1 MHVGIRTV
9 AVAAVCGLCVGAGVD
24 ARAVRP
30 NLSIAGTPT
39 TRSVSS
45 QAVSLASFSDLLAAA
60 APQNDAAAQ
69 MNSVGGGAVSSTDLI
84 GTVAKLLATPNITQ
98 SGVTPG
104 INTAAVGTVDP
115 PSSEPV
121 DPPTGQPTDPPAAD
135 EPAPPT
141 NFPGER
147 PAFGTPS
154 YFAQLAFAVFHV
166 VALPITV
173 PVQFFLGSAEG
184 VPTVIAAAI
193 NDLSGL
199 LGQIPGLSPQ
209 QPTEPQ
215 PQQIAQSSSPLQK
228 QAAAETGPTT
238 DPEPPAE
245 PLPTNFPGP
254 RPAFGTPS
262 YFAQLAFAVLHVLA
276 LPITVPVQAII
287 GKTEGVPS
295 VIVAALNDL
304 SSLLGQVPKLSA
316 PVTDTK
322 TTPQD
327 STSRKA
333 DKAAPTLDSAS
344 EKPETATSGAD
355 AKTSKIE
362 RNEHEGKTADK
373 AAEVPKAEHETKPGA
388 ASEGTPK
395 TDSAKEVV
403 ESKADPTKVVLS
415 SLLGQVPKL
424 SAPVT
429 DTKTTPQDSTSRKA
443 DKAAPTVD
451 SASEKPGGA
460 TSGADAKASKIERN
474 EHEGKTADKAAEA
487 PKAEHETKPGAASEG
502 TPKTDSAKEV
512 VESKADP
519 TLSSLLGQV
528 PKPSAPVTDTKTTPQ
543 DSTSQQ
549 ADKAAPTVDSASEK
563 PGGATSG
570 ADAKASKIERNEHE
584 GKTADKAAEVPK
596 AEHETKPGAASE
608 ETPKTDPAKE
618 VVEPKVDPAKV
629 VESKTDPTKAVEPK
643 ADPTKVVEPQV
654 VEPKVDPAKAV
665 EPKTDP
671 AKAVEPKADAAAEP
685 AKPESSKPESSKAE
699 VAKPVTAK
707 PETKVQPAKPESAG
721 PVKVTRDSLKSTPG
735 ETGTTGGTKTTEGS
749 KGSVTDSKTPAAST
763 DTKVHDG
770 LKPAVGAKPD
780 KPADKPSTEKSSS
793 EKSGSS
799 SEGSSHSSE
808 SKSHS
813 SEGKSHSGSKD

>member
-24 ARAVRP
+24 ARAVRQ
-30 NLSIAGTPT
+30 NLSIAGAPT

-69 MNSVGGGAVSSTDLI
+69 MNSVSGGAVSSTDLI
-84 GTVAKLLATPNITQ
+84 GTVAKLLTTPNITQ
-98 SGVTPG
+98 SAVTPG
-104 INTAAVGTVDP
+104 INTAAVDTVDP
-115 PSSEPV
+115 PSSEPA

-209 QPTEPQ
+209 RPTEPQ

-228 QAAAETGPTT
+228 LAAAETGPTT

-287 GKTEGVPS
+287 GKTDGVPS
-295 VIVAALNDL
+295 VIVAALND
-304 SSLLGQVPKLSA
+304 
-316 PVTDTK
+316 
-322 TTPQD
+322 
-327 STSRKA
+327 
-333 DKAAPTLDSAS
+333 
-344 EKPETATSGAD
+344 
-355 AKTSKIE
+355 
-362 RNEHEGKTADK
+362 
-373 AAEVPKAEHETKPGA
+373 
-388 ASEGTPK
+388 
-395 TDSAKEVV
+395 
-403 ESKADPTKVVLS
+403 
-415 SLLGQVPKL
+415 
-424 SAPVT
+424 
-429 DTKTTPQDSTSRKA
+429 
-443 DKAAPTVD
+443 
-451 SASEKPGGA
+451 
-460 TSGADAKASKIERN
+460 
-474 EHEGKTADKAAEA
+474 
-487 PKAEHETKPGAASEG
+487 
-502 TPKTDSAKEV
+502 
-512 VESKADP
+512 
-519 TLSSLLGQV
+519 LSSLLGQV

-549 ADKAAPTVDSASEK
+549 ADKAAPTLDSASEK
-563 PGGATSG
+563 PEAATSG
-570 ADAKASKIERNEHE
+570 ADAKTSKIERNEHE
-584 GKTADKAAEVPK
+584 GKTADKAAEAPK

-618 VVEPKVDPAKV
+618 VVESKVDPAKV

-643 ADPTKVVEPQV
+643 AD
-654 VEPKVDPAKAV
+654 
-665 EPKTDP
+665 
-671 AKAVEPKADAAAEP
+671 AAAEP
-685 AKPESSKPESSKAE
+685 AKPESSKP
-699 VAKPVTAK
+699 VTAK
-707 PETKVQPAKPESAG
+707 PETKAQPAKPESAG
-721 PVKVTRDSLKSTPG
+721 PIKVTRDSLKSTPG

-799 SEGSSHSSE
+799 SEGNSHSSE

-813 SEGKSHSGSKD
+813 SEGKPHSGSKD

>member
-84 GTVAKLLATPNITQ
+84 GTVAKLLAAPNITQ
-98 SGVTPG
+98 SSVTPG
-104 INTAAVGTVDP
+104 ITTAAVDTVDS

-121 DPPTGQPTDPPAAD
+121 DPPTGQPADPPAAD

-327 STSRKA
+327 STSRQA
-333 DKAAPTLDSAS
+333 DKAGPTLDSAS

-355 AKTSKIE
+355 AKT
-362 RNEHEGKTADK
+362 
-373 AAEVPKAEHETKPGA
+373 
-388 ASEGTPK
+388 
-395 TDSAKEVV
+395 
-403 ESKADPTKVVLS
+403 
-415 SLLGQVPKL
+415 
-424 SAPVT
+424 
-429 DTKTTPQDSTSRKA
+429 
-443 DKAAPTVD
+443 
-451 SASEKPGGA
+451 
-460 TSGADAKASKIERN
+460 SKIERN

-519 TLSSLLGQV
+519 T
-528 PKPSAPVTDTKTTPQ
+528 
-543 DSTSQQ
+543 
-549 ADKAAPTVDSASEK
+549 
-563 PGGATSG
+563 
-570 ADAKASKIERNEHE
+570 
-584 GKTADKAAEVPK
+584 
-596 AEHETKPGAASE
+596 
-608 ETPKTDPAKE
+608 
-618 VVEPKVDPAKV
+618 KV
-629 VESKTDPTKAVEPK
+629 VESKADPTKAVEPK
-643 ADPTKVVEPQV
+643 ADPTKV

-707 PETKVQPAKPESAG
+707 PETKAQPAKPESAG

>member
-24 ARAVRP
+24 ARAVRQ
-30 NLSIAGTPT
+30 NLSIAGAPT

-69 MNSVGGGAVSSTDLI
+69 MNSVSGGAVSSTDLI

-98 SGVTPG
+98 SAVTPG
-104 INTAAVGTVDP
+104 INTAAVDTVDP
-115 PSSEPV
+115 PSSEPA

-209 QPTEPQ
+209 RPTEPQ

-228 QAAAETGPTT
+228 LAAAETGPTT

-304 SSLLGQVPKLSA
+304 SSLLGQVPKPSA

-322 TTPQD
+322 TTPQE
-327 STSRKA
+327 STSQQA

-344 EKPETATSGAD
+344 EKPEAATSGAD
-355 AKTSKIE
+355 AKT
-362 RNEHEGKTADK
+362 
-373 AAEVPKAEHETKPGA
+373 
-388 ASEGTPK
+388 
-395 TDSAKEVV
+395 
-403 ESKADPTKVVLS
+403 
-415 SLLGQVPKL
+415 
-424 SAPVT
+424 
-429 DTKTTPQDSTSRKA
+429 
-443 DKAAPTVD
+443 
-451 SASEKPGGA
+451 
-460 TSGADAKASKIERN
+460 SKIERN

-487 PKAEHETKPGAASEG
+487 PKAEHETKPGAASE
-502 TPKTDSAKEV
+502 
-512 VESKADP
+512 
-519 TLSSLLGQV
+519 
-528 PKPSAPVTDTKTTPQ
+528 
-543 DSTSQQ
+543 
-549 ADKAAPTVDSASEK
+549 
-563 PGGATSG
+563 
-570 ADAKASKIERNEHE
+570 
-584 GKTADKAAEVPK
+584 
-596 AEHETKPGAASE
+596 

-618 VVEPKVDPAKV
+618 VVESKVDPAKV
-629 VESKTDPTKAVEPK
+629 VESKADPTKAVEPK
-643 ADPTKVVEPQV
+643 ADPTKV

-671 AKAVEPKADAAAEP
+671 AKAVGPKADAAAEP
-685 AKPESSKPESSKAE
+685 AKPESSKAE

-707 PETKVQPAKPESAG
+707 PETKAQPAKPESAG
-721 PVKVTRDSLKSTPG
+721 PIKVTRDSLKSTPG

-793 EKSGSS
+793 EKSASS
-799 SEGSSHSSE
+799 SEGNSHSSE
-808 SKSHS
+808 GKSHS

>member
-24 ARAVRP
+24 ARAVRQ
-30 NLSIAGTPT
+30 NLSIAGAPT

-69 MNSVGGGAVSSTDLI
+69 MNSVSGGAVSSTDLI
-84 GTVAKLLATPNITQ
+84 GTVAKLLTTPNITQ
-98 SGVTPG
+98 SAVTPG
-104 INTAAVGTVDP
+104 INTAAVDTVDP
-115 PSSEPV
+115 PSSEPA

-209 QPTEPQ
+209 RPTEPQ

-228 QAAAETGPTT
+228 LAAAETGPTT

-304 SSLLGQVPKLSA
+304 SSLLGQVPKPSA

-327 STSRKA
+327 STSQQA

-344 EKPETATSGAD
+344 EKPEAATSGAD
-355 AKTSKIE
+355 AKT
-362 RNEHEGKTADK
+362 
-373 AAEVPKAEHETKPGA
+373 
-388 ASEGTPK
+388 
-395 TDSAKEVV
+395 
-403 ESKADPTKVVLS
+403 
-415 SLLGQVPKL
+415 
-424 SAPVT
+424 
-429 DTKTTPQDSTSRKA
+429 
-443 DKAAPTVD
+443 
-451 SASEKPGGA
+451 
-460 TSGADAKASKIERN
+460 SKIERN

-487 PKAEHETKPGAASEG
+487 PKAEHETKPGAASE
-502 TPKTDSAKEV
+502 
-512 VESKADP
+512 
-519 TLSSLLGQV
+519 
-528 PKPSAPVTDTKTTPQ
+528 
-543 DSTSQQ
+543 
-549 ADKAAPTVDSASEK
+549 
-563 PGGATSG
+563 
-570 ADAKASKIERNEHE
+570 
-584 GKTADKAAEVPK
+584 
-596 AEHETKPGAASE
+596 

-618 VVEPKVDPAKV
+618 VVESKVDPAKV

-643 ADPTKVVEPQV
+643 ADPTKVVES
-654 VEPKVDPAKAV
+654 KVDPAKVV
-665 EPKTDP
+665 ESKTDP
-671 AKAVEPKADAAAEP
+671 TKAVEPKADAAAEP
-685 AKPESSKPESSKAE
+685 AKPESSKP
-699 VAKPVTAK
+699 VTAK
-707 PETKVQPAKPESAG
+707 PETKAQPAKPESAG
-721 PVKVTRDSLKSTPG
+721 PIKVTRDSLKSTPG

-799 SEGSSHSSE
+799 SEGNSHSSE

-813 SEGKSHSGSKD
+813 SEGKPHSGSKD

>member
-24 ARAVRP
+24 ARAVRQ
-30 NLSIAGTPT
+30 NLSIAGAPT

-69 MNSVGGGAVSSTDLI
+69 MNSVSGGAVSSTDLI
-84 GTVAKLLATPNITQ
+84 GTVAKLLTTPNITQ
-98 SGVTPG
+98 SAVTPG
-104 INTAAVGTVDP
+104 INTAAVDTVDP
-115 PSSEPV
+115 PSSEPA

-209 QPTEPQ
+209 RPTEPQ

-228 QAAAETGPTT
+228 LAAAETGPTT

-304 SSLLGQVPKLSA
+304 SSLLGQVPKPSA

-327 STSRKA
+327 STSQQA

-344 EKPETATSGAD
+344 EKPEAATSGAD
-355 AKTSKIE
+355 AKT
-362 RNEHEGKTADK
+362 
-373 AAEVPKAEHETKPGA
+373 
-388 ASEGTPK
+388 
-395 TDSAKEVV
+395 
-403 ESKADPTKVVLS
+403 
-415 SLLGQVPKL
+415 
-424 SAPVT
+424 
-429 DTKTTPQDSTSRKA
+429 
-443 DKAAPTVD
+443 
-451 SASEKPGGA
+451 
-460 TSGADAKASKIERN
+460 SKIERN

-487 PKAEHETKPGAASEG
+487 PKAEHETKPGAASE
-502 TPKTDSAKEV
+502 
-512 VESKADP
+512 
-519 TLSSLLGQV
+519 
-528 PKPSAPVTDTKTTPQ
+528 
-543 DSTSQQ
+543 
-549 ADKAAPTVDSASEK
+549 
-563 PGGATSG
+563 
-570 ADAKASKIERNEHE
+570 
-584 GKTADKAAEVPK
+584 
-596 AEHETKPGAASE
+596 

-618 VVEPKVDPAKV
+618 VVESKVDPAKV
-629 VESKTDPTKAVEPK
+629 VESKADPTKAVEPK
-643 ADPTKVVEPQV
+643 ADPTKV

-685 AKPESSKPESSKAE
+685 AKPESSKP
-699 VAKPVTAK
+699 VTAK
-707 PETKVQPAKPESAG
+707 PETKAQPAKPESAG
-721 PVKVTRDSLKSTPG
+721 PIKVTRDSLKSTPG

-799 SEGSSHSSE
+799 SEGNSHSSE

>member
-24 ARAVRP
+24 ARAVRQ
-30 NLSIAGTPT
+30 NLSIAGAPT

-69 MNSVGGGAVSSTDLI
+69 MNSVSGGAVSSTDLI
-84 GTVAKLLATPNITQ
+84 GTVAKLLTTPNITQ
-98 SGVTPG
+98 SAVTPG
-104 INTAAVGTVDP
+104 INTAAVDTVDP
-115 PSSEPV
+115 PSSEPA

-209 QPTEPQ
+209 RPTEPQ

-228 QAAAETGPTT
+228 LAAAETGPTT

-304 SSLLGQVPKLSA
+304 SSLLGQVPKPSA

-327 STSRKA
+327 STSQQA

-344 EKPETATSGAD
+344 EKPEAATSGAD
-355 AKTSKIE
+355 AKT
-362 RNEHEGKTADK
+362 
-373 AAEVPKAEHETKPGA
+373 
-388 ASEGTPK
+388 
-395 TDSAKEVV
+395 
-403 ESKADPTKVVLS
+403 
-415 SLLGQVPKL
+415 
-424 SAPVT
+424 
-429 DTKTTPQDSTSRKA
+429 
-443 DKAAPTVD
+443 
-451 SASEKPGGA
+451 
-460 TSGADAKASKIERN
+460 SKIERN

-487 PKAEHETKPGAASEG
+487 PKAEHETKPGAASE
-502 TPKTDSAKEV
+502 
-512 VESKADP
+512 
-519 TLSSLLGQV
+519 
-528 PKPSAPVTDTKTTPQ
+528 
-543 DSTSQQ
+543 
-549 ADKAAPTVDSASEK
+549 
-563 PGGATSG
+563 
-570 ADAKASKIERNEHE
+570 
-584 GKTADKAAEVPK
+584 
-596 AEHETKPGAASE
+596 

-618 VVEPKVDPAKV
+618 VVESKVDPAKV

-643 ADPTKVVEPQV
+643 VDPTKV

-685 AKPESSKPESSKAE
+685 AKPESSKP
-699 VAKPVTAK
+699 VTAK
-707 PETKVQPAKPESAG
+707 PETKAQPAKPESAG
-721 PVKVTRDSLKSTPG
+721 PIKVTRDSLKSTPG

-799 SEGSSHSSE
+799 SEGNSHSSE

>member
-1 MHVGIRTV
+1 MSESVWLAVGSVVMHVGIRTV

-24 ARAVRP
+24 ARAVRQ
-30 NLSIAGTPT
+30 NLSIAGAPT

-69 MNSVGGGAVSSTDLI
+69 MNSVSGGAVSSTDLI
-84 GTVAKLLATPNITQ
+84 GTVAKLLTTPNITQ
-98 SGVTPG
+98 SAVTPG
-104 INTAAVGTVDP
+104 INTAAVDTVDS
-115 PSSEPV
+115 PSSEPA

-209 QPTEPQ
+209 RPTEPQ

-228 QAAAETGPTT
+228 LAAAETGPTT

-304 SSLLGQVPKLSA
+304 SSLLGQVPKPSA

-327 STSRKA
+327 STSQQA

-344 EKPETATSGAD
+344 EKPEAATSGAD
-355 AKTSKIE
+355 AKT
-362 RNEHEGKTADK
+362 
-373 AAEVPKAEHETKPGA
+373 
-388 ASEGTPK
+388 
-395 TDSAKEVV
+395 
-403 ESKADPTKVVLS
+403 
-415 SLLGQVPKL
+415 
-424 SAPVT
+424 
-429 DTKTTPQDSTSRKA
+429 
-443 DKAAPTVD
+443 
-451 SASEKPGGA
+451 
-460 TSGADAKASKIERN
+460 SKIERN

-487 PKAEHETKPGAASEG
+487 PKAEHETKPGAASE
-502 TPKTDSAKEV
+502 
-512 VESKADP
+512 
-519 TLSSLLGQV
+519 
-528 PKPSAPVTDTKTTPQ
+528 
-543 DSTSQQ
+543 
-549 ADKAAPTVDSASEK
+549 
-563 PGGATSG
+563 
-570 ADAKASKIERNEHE
+570 
-584 GKTADKAAEVPK
+584 
-596 AEHETKPGAASE
+596 

-618 VVEPKVDPAKV
+618 VVESKVDPAKV
-629 VESKTDPTKAVEPK
+629 VESKTDSTKAVEPK
-643 ADPTKVVEPQV
+643 ADPTKV

-685 AKPESSKPESSKAE
+685 AKPESSKP
-699 VAKPVTAK
+699 VTAK
-707 PETKVQPAKPESAG
+707 PETKAQPAKPESAG
-721 PVKVTRDSLKSTPG
+721 PIKVTRDSLKSKPG

-799 SEGSSHSSE
+799 SEGNSHSSE

>member
-24 ARAVRP
+24 ARAVRQ
-30 NLSIAGTPT
+30 NLSIAGAPT

-69 MNSVGGGAVSSTDLI
+69 MNSVSGGAVSSTDLI
-84 GTVAKLLATPNITQ
+84 GTVAKLLTTPNITQ
-98 SGVTPG
+98 SAVTPG
-104 INTAAVGTVDP
+104 INTAAVDTVDP
-115 PSSEPV
+115 PSSEPA

-209 QPTEPQ
+209 RPTEPQ

-228 QAAAETGPTT
+228 LAAAETGPTT

-304 SSLLGQVPKLSA
+304 SSLLGQVPKPSA

-327 STSRKA
+327 STSQQA

-344 EKPETATSGAD
+344 EKPEAATSGAD
-355 AKTSKIE
+355 AKT
-362 RNEHEGKTADK
+362 
-373 AAEVPKAEHETKPGA
+373 
-388 ASEGTPK
+388 
-395 TDSAKEVV
+395 
-403 ESKADPTKVVLS
+403 
-415 SLLGQVPKL
+415 
-424 SAPVT
+424 
-429 DTKTTPQDSTSRKA
+429 
-443 DKAAPTVD
+443 
-451 SASEKPGGA
+451 
-460 TSGADAKASKIERN
+460 SKIERN

-487 PKAEHETKPGAASEG
+487 PKAEHETKPGAASE
-502 TPKTDSAKEV
+502 
-512 VESKADP
+512 
-519 TLSSLLGQV
+519 
-528 PKPSAPVTDTKTTPQ
+528 
-543 DSTSQQ
+543 
-549 ADKAAPTVDSASEK
+549 
-563 PGGATSG
+563 
-570 ADAKASKIERNEHE
+570 
-584 GKTADKAAEVPK
+584 
-596 AEHETKPGAASE
+596 

-618 VVEPKVDPAKV
+618 VVESKVDPAKV
-629 VESKTDPTKAVEPK
+629 VESKADPTKAVEPK
-643 ADPTKVVEPQV
+643 ADPTKV

-685 AKPESSKPESSKAE
+685 AKPESSKP
-699 VAKPVTAK
+699 VTAK
-707 PETKVQPAKPESAG
+707 PETKAQPAKPESAG
-721 PVKVTRDSLKSTPG
+721 PIKVTRDSLKSTPG

-793 EKSGSS
+793 EKNGSS
-799 SEGSSHSSE
+799 SEGNSHSSE

>member
-30 NLSIAGTPT
+30 NLSIAGTPK

-84 GTVAKLLATPNITQ
+84 GTVAKLLAAPNIMQ
-98 SGVTPG
+98 SSVTPG
-104 INTAAVGTVDP
+104 INTVAVDTVDS

-121 DPPTGQPTDPPAAD
+121 DPPTGQPADPPAAD

-322 TTPQD
+322 TTPQY
-327 STSRKA
+327 STSRQA
-333 DKAAPTLDSAS
+333 DKAGPTLDSAS

-355 AKTSKIE
+355 AKT
-362 RNEHEGKTADK
+362 
-373 AAEVPKAEHETKPGA
+373 
-388 ASEGTPK
+388 
-395 TDSAKEVV
+395 
-403 ESKADPTKVVLS
+403 
-415 SLLGQVPKL
+415 
-424 SAPVT
+424 
-429 DTKTTPQDSTSRKA
+429 
-443 DKAAPTVD
+443 
-451 SASEKPGGA
+451 
-460 TSGADAKASKIERN
+460 SKIERN

-519 TLSSLLGQV
+519 T
-528 PKPSAPVTDTKTTPQ
+528 
-543 DSTSQQ
+543 
-549 ADKAAPTVDSASEK
+549 
-563 PGGATSG
+563 
-570 ADAKASKIERNEHE
+570 
-584 GKTADKAAEVPK
+584 
-596 AEHETKPGAASE
+596 
-608 ETPKTDPAKE
+608 
-618 VVEPKVDPAKV
+618 KV
-629 VESKTDPTKAVEPK
+629 VESKADPTKAVEPK
-643 ADPTKVVEPQV
+643 ADPTKVVEP
-654 VEPKVDPAKAV
+654 KVDPAKVV

-671 AKAVEPKADAAAEP
+671 AKAVEPKADTVAEP
-685 AKPESSKPESSKAE
+685 AKPESSKAE

>member
-24 ARAVRP
+24 ARAVRQ
-30 NLSIAGTPT
+30 NLSIAGAPT

-69 MNSVGGGAVSSTDLI
+69 MNSVSGGAVSSTDLI

-98 SGVTPG
+98 SAVTPG
-104 INTAAVGTVDP
+104 INTAAVDTVDP
-115 PSSEPV
+115 PSSEPA

-209 QPTEPQ
+209 RPTEPQ

-228 QAAAETGPTT
+228 LAAAETGPTT

-304 SSLLGQVPKLSA
+304 SSLLGQVPKPSA

-322 TTPQD
+322 TTPQE
-327 STSRKA
+327 STSQQA

-344 EKPETATSGAD
+344 EKPEAATSGAD
-355 AKTSKIE
+355 AKT
-362 RNEHEGKTADK
+362 
-373 AAEVPKAEHETKPGA
+373 
-388 ASEGTPK
+388 
-395 TDSAKEVV
+395 
-403 ESKADPTKVVLS
+403 
-415 SLLGQVPKL
+415 
-424 SAPVT
+424 
-429 DTKTTPQDSTSRKA
+429 
-443 DKAAPTVD
+443 
-451 SASEKPGGA
+451 
-460 TSGADAKASKIERN
+460 SKIERN

-487 PKAEHETKPGAASEG
+487 PKAEHETKPGAASE
-502 TPKTDSAKEV
+502 
-512 VESKADP
+512 
-519 TLSSLLGQV
+519 
-528 PKPSAPVTDTKTTPQ
+528 
-543 DSTSQQ
+543 
-549 ADKAAPTVDSASEK
+549 
-563 PGGATSG
+563 
-570 ADAKASKIERNEHE
+570 
-584 GKTADKAAEVPK
+584 
-596 AEHETKPGAASE
+596 

-618 VVEPKVDPAKV
+618 VVESKVDPAKV
-629 VESKTDPTKAVEPK
+629 VESKADPTKAVEPK
-643 ADPTKVVEPQV
+643 ADPTKV

-685 AKPESSKPESSKAE
+685 AKPESSKAE

-707 PETKVQPAKPESAG
+707 PETKAQPAKPESAG
-721 PVKVTRDSLKSTPG
+721 PIKVTRDSLKSTPG

-799 SEGSSHSSE
+799 SEGNSHSSE
-808 SKSHS
+808 GKSHS

>member
-24 ARAVRP
+24 ARAVRQ
-30 NLSIAGTPT
+30 NLSIAGAPT

-69 MNSVGGGAVSSTDLI
+69 MNSVSGGAVSSTDLI
-84 GTVAKLLATPNITQ
+84 GTVAKLLTTPNITQ
-98 SGVTPG
+98 SAVTPG
-104 INTAAVGTVDP
+104 INTAAVDTVDP
-115 PSSEPV
+115 PSSEPA

-209 QPTEPQ
+209 RPTEPQ

-228 QAAAETGPTT
+228 LAAAETGPTT

-304 SSLLGQVPKLSA
+304 SSLLGQVPKPSA

-327 STSRKA
+327 STSQQA

-344 EKPETATSGAD
+344 EKPEAATSGAD
-355 AKTSKIE
+355 AKT
-362 RNEHEGKTADK
+362 
-373 AAEVPKAEHETKPGA
+373 
-388 ASEGTPK
+388 
-395 TDSAKEVV
+395 
-403 ESKADPTKVVLS
+403 
-415 SLLGQVPKL
+415 
-424 SAPVT
+424 
-429 DTKTTPQDSTSRKA
+429 
-443 DKAAPTVD
+443 
-451 SASEKPGGA
+451 
-460 TSGADAKASKIERN
+460 SKIERN

-487 PKAEHETKPGAASEG
+487 PKAEHETKPGAASE
-502 TPKTDSAKEV
+502 
-512 VESKADP
+512 
-519 TLSSLLGQV
+519 
-528 PKPSAPVTDTKTTPQ
+528 
-543 DSTSQQ
+543 
-549 ADKAAPTVDSASEK
+549 
-563 PGGATSG
+563 
-570 ADAKASKIERNEHE
+570 
-584 GKTADKAAEVPK
+584 
-596 AEHETKPGAASE
+596 

-618 VVEPKVDPAKV
+618 VVESKVDPAKV
-629 VESKTDPTKAVEPK
+629 VESKADPTKAVEPK
-643 ADPTKVVEPQV
+643 ADPTKV

-685 AKPESSKPESSKAE
+685 AKPESSKAE

-707 PETKVQPAKPESAG
+707 PETKAQPAKPESAG
-721 PVKVTRDSLKSTPG
+721 PIKVTRDSLKSTPG

-749 KGSVTDSKTPAAST
+749 KGSVTDSKTLAAST

-793 EKSGSS
+793 EKSASS
-799 SEGSSHSSE
+799 SEGNSHSSE
-808 SKSHS
+808 GKSHS

>member
-24 ARAVRP
+24 ARAVRQ
-30 NLSIAGTPT
+30 NLSIAGAPT

-69 MNSVGGGAVSSTDLI
+69 MNSVSGGAVSSTDLI
-84 GTVAKLLATPNITQ
+84 GTVAKLLTTPNITQ
-98 SGVTPG
+98 SAVTPG
-104 INTAAVGTVDP
+104 INTAAVDTVDP
-115 PSSEPV
+115 PSSEPA

-209 QPTEPQ
+209 RPTEPQ

-228 QAAAETGPTT
+228 LAAAETGPTT

-304 SSLLGQVPKLSA
+304 SSLLGQVPKPSA

-327 STSRKA
+327 STSQQA

-344 EKPETATSGAD
+344 EKPEAATSGAD
-355 AKTSKIE
+355 AKT
-362 RNEHEGKTADK
+362 
-373 AAEVPKAEHETKPGA
+373 
-388 ASEGTPK
+388 
-395 TDSAKEVV
+395 
-403 ESKADPTKVVLS
+403 
-415 SLLGQVPKL
+415 
-424 SAPVT
+424 
-429 DTKTTPQDSTSRKA
+429 
-443 DKAAPTVD
+443 
-451 SASEKPGGA
+451 
-460 TSGADAKASKIERN
+460 SKIERN

-487 PKAEHETKPGAASEG
+487 PKAEHETKPGAASE
-502 TPKTDSAKEV
+502 
-512 VESKADP
+512 
-519 TLSSLLGQV
+519 
-528 PKPSAPVTDTKTTPQ
+528 
-543 DSTSQQ
+543 
-549 ADKAAPTVDSASEK
+549 
-563 PGGATSG
+563 
-570 ADAKASKIERNEHE
+570 
-584 GKTADKAAEVPK
+584 
-596 AEHETKPGAASE
+596 

-618 VVEPKVDPAKV
+618 VVESKVDPAKV
-629 VESKTDPTKAVEPK
+629 VESKADPTKAVEPK
-643 ADPTKVVEPQV
+643 ADPT
-654 VEPKVDPAKAV
+654 
-665 EPKTDP
+665 
-671 AKAVEPKADAAAEP
+671 KAVEPKADAAAEP
-685 AKPESSKPESSKAE
+685 AKPESSKP
-699 VAKPVTAK
+699 VTAK
-707 PETKVQPAKPESAG
+707 PETKAQPAKPESAG
-721 PVKVTRDSLKSTPG
+721 PIKVTRDSLKSTPG

-799 SEGSSHSSE
+799 SEGNSHSSE

>member
-154 YFAQLAFAVFHV
+154 YFAQLAFAV
-166 VALPITV
+166 
-173 PVQFFLGSAEG
+173 
-184 VPTVIAAAI
+184 
-193 NDLSGL
+193 
-199 LGQIPGLSPQ
+199 
-209 QPTEPQ
+209 
-215 PQQIAQSSSPLQK
+215 
-228 QAAAETGPTT
+228 
-238 DPEPPAE
+238 
-245 PLPTNFPGP
+245 
-254 RPAFGTPS
+254 
-262 YFAQLAFAVLHVLA
+262 LHVLA

-295 VIVAALNDL
+295 VIVAALND
-304 SSLLGQVPKLSA
+304 
-316 PVTDTK
+316 
-322 TTPQD
+322 
-327 STSRKA
+327 
-333 DKAAPTLDSAS
+333 
-344 EKPETATSGAD
+344 
-355 AKTSKIE
+355 
-362 RNEHEGKTADK
+362 
-373 AAEVPKAEHETKPGA
+373 
-388 ASEGTPK
+388 
-395 TDSAKEVV
+395 
-403 ESKADPTKVVLS
+403 
-415 SLLGQVPKL
+415 
-424 SAPVT
+424 
-429 DTKTTPQDSTSRKA
+429 
-443 DKAAPTVD
+443 
-451 SASEKPGGA
+451 
-460 TSGADAKASKIERN
+460 
-474 EHEGKTADKAAEA
+474 
-487 PKAEHETKPGAASEG
+487 
-502 TPKTDSAKEV
+502 
-512 VESKADP
+512 
-519 TLSSLLGQV
+519 LSSLLGQV

-707 PETKVQPAKPESAG
+707 PETKAQPAKPESAG

>member
-24 ARAVRP
+24 ARAVRQ
-30 NLSIAGTPT
+30 NLSIAGAPT

-69 MNSVGGGAVSSTDLI
+69 MNSVSGGAVSSTDLI

-98 SGVTPG
+98 SAVTPG
-104 INTAAVGTVDP
+104 INTAAVDTVDP
-115 PSSEPV
+115 PSSEPA

-209 QPTEPQ
+209 RPTEPQ

-228 QAAAETGPTT
+228 LAAAETGPTT

-304 SSLLGQVPKLSA
+304 SSLLGQVPKPSA

-322 TTPQD
+322 TTPQE
-327 STSRKA
+327 STSQQA

-344 EKPETATSGAD
+344 EKPEAATSGAD
-355 AKTSKIE
+355 AKT
-362 RNEHEGKTADK
+362 
-373 AAEVPKAEHETKPGA
+373 
-388 ASEGTPK
+388 
-395 TDSAKEVV
+395 
-403 ESKADPTKVVLS
+403 
-415 SLLGQVPKL
+415 
-424 SAPVT
+424 
-429 DTKTTPQDSTSRKA
+429 
-443 DKAAPTVD
+443 
-451 SASEKPGGA
+451 
-460 TSGADAKASKIERN
+460 SKIERN

-487 PKAEHETKPGAASEG
+487 PKAEHETKPGAASE
-502 TPKTDSAKEV
+502 
-512 VESKADP
+512 
-519 TLSSLLGQV
+519 
-528 PKPSAPVTDTKTTPQ
+528 
-543 DSTSQQ
+543 
-549 ADKAAPTVDSASEK
+549 
-563 PGGATSG
+563 
-570 ADAKASKIERNEHE
+570 
-584 GKTADKAAEVPK
+584 
-596 AEHETKPGAASE
+596 

-618 VVEPKVDPAKV
+618 VVESKVDPAKV
-629 VESKTDPTKAVEPK
+629 VESKTDSTKAVEPK
-643 ADPTKVVEPQV
+643 ADPTKV

-685 AKPESSKPESSKAE
+685 AKPESSKP
-699 VAKPVTAK
+699 VTAK
-707 PETKVQPAKPESAG
+707 PETKAQPAKPESAG
-721 PVKVTRDSLKSTPG
+721 PIKVTRDSLKSTPG
-735 ETGTTGGTKTTEGS
+735 ETGTTGGTKTTEGA

-799 SEGSSHSSE
+799 SEGNSHSSE

>member
-24 ARAVRP
+24 ARAVRQ
-30 NLSIAGTPT
+30 NLSIAGAPT

-69 MNSVGGGAVSSTDLI
+69 MNSVSGGAVSSTDLI
-84 GTVAKLLATPNITQ
+84 GTVAKLLTTPNITQ
-98 SGVTPG
+98 SAVTPG
-104 INTAAVGTVDP
+104 INTAAVDTVDP
-115 PSSEPV
+115 PSSEPA

-209 QPTEPQ
+209 RPTEPQ

-228 QAAAETGPTT
+228 LAAAETGPTT

-304 SSLLGQVPKLSA
+304 SSLLGQVPKPSA

-327 STSRKA
+327 STSQQA

-344 EKPETATSGAD
+344 EKPEAATSGAD

-373 AAEVPKAEHETKPGA
+373 AAE
-388 ASEGTPK
+388 
-395 TDSAKEVV
+395 
-403 ESKADPTKVVLS
+403 
-415 SLLGQVPKL
+415 
-424 SAPVT
+424 
-429 DTKTTPQDSTSRKA
+429 
-443 DKAAPTVD
+443 
-451 SASEKPGGA
+451 
-460 TSGADAKASKIERN
+460 
-474 EHEGKTADKAAEA
+474 A
-487 PKAEHETKPGAASEG
+487 PKAEY
-502 TPKTDSAKEV
+502 
-512 VESKADP
+512 
-519 TLSSLLGQV
+519 
-528 PKPSAPVTDTKTTPQ
+528 
-543 DSTSQQ
+543 
-549 ADKAAPTVDSASEK
+549 
-563 PGGATSG
+563 
-570 ADAKASKIERNEHE
+570 
-584 GKTADKAAEVPK
+584 
-596 AEHETKPGAASE
+596 ETKPGAASE

-618 VVEPKVDPAKV
+618 VVESKVDPAKV

-643 ADPTKVVEPQV
+643 ADPTKV

-685 AKPESSKPESSKAE
+685 AKPESSKP
-699 VAKPVTAK
+699 VTAK
-707 PETKVQPAKPESAG
+707 PETKAQPAKPESAG
-721 PVKVTRDSLKSTPG
+721 PIKVTRDSLKSTPG

-799 SEGSSHSSE
+799 SEGNSHSSE

>member
-24 ARAVRP
+24 ARAVRQ
-30 NLSIAGTPT
+30 NLSIAGAPT

-69 MNSVGGGAVSSTDLI
+69 MNSVSGGAVSSTDLI
-84 GTVAKLLATPNITQ
+84 GTVAKLLTTPNITQ
-98 SGVTPG
+98 SAVTPG
-104 INTAAVGTVDP
+104 INTAAVDTVDP
-115 PSSEPV
+115 PSSEPA

-209 QPTEPQ
+209 RPTEPQ

-228 QAAAETGPTT
+228 LAAAETGPTT

-304 SSLLGQVPKLSA
+304 SSLLGQVPKPSA

-327 STSRKA
+327 STSQQA

-344 EKPETATSGAD
+344 EKPEAATSGAD
-355 AKTSKIE
+355 AKT
-362 RNEHEGKTADK
+362 
-373 AAEVPKAEHETKPGA
+373 
-388 ASEGTPK
+388 
-395 TDSAKEVV
+395 
-403 ESKADPTKVVLS
+403 
-415 SLLGQVPKL
+415 
-424 SAPVT
+424 
-429 DTKTTPQDSTSRKA
+429 
-443 DKAAPTVD
+443 
-451 SASEKPGGA
+451 
-460 TSGADAKASKIERN
+460 SKIERN

-487 PKAEHETKPGAASEG
+487 PKAEHETKPGAASE
-502 TPKTDSAKEV
+502 
-512 VESKADP
+512 
-519 TLSSLLGQV
+519 
-528 PKPSAPVTDTKTTPQ
+528 
-543 DSTSQQ
+543 
-549 ADKAAPTVDSASEK
+549 
-563 PGGATSG
+563 
-570 ADAKASKIERNEHE
+570 
-584 GKTADKAAEVPK
+584 
-596 AEHETKPGAASE
+596 

-618 VVEPKVDPAKV
+618 VVESKVDPAKV

-643 ADPTKVVEPQV
+643 ADPTKV

-685 AKPESSKPESSKAE
+685 AKPESSKP
-699 VAKPVTAK
+699 VTAK
-707 PETKVQPAKPESAG
+707 PETKAQPAKPESAG
-721 PVKVTRDSLKSTPG
+721 PIKVTRDSLKSTPG

-780 KPADKPSTEKSSS
+780 KPADKPADKPSTEKSSS

-799 SEGSSHSSE
+799 SEGNSHSSE

>member
-84 GTVAKLLATPNITQ
+84 GTVAKLLAAPNITQ
-98 SGVTPG
+98 SSVTPG
-104 INTAAVGTVDP
+104 INTAAVDTVDS

-121 DPPTGQPTDPPAAD
+121 DPPTGQPADPPAAD

-215 PQQIAQSSSPLQK
+215 PQQTAQSSSPLQK

-327 STSRKA
+327 STSRQA

-355 AKTSKIE
+355 AKT
-362 RNEHEGKTADK
+362 
-373 AAEVPKAEHETKPGA
+373 
-388 ASEGTPK
+388 
-395 TDSAKEVV
+395 
-403 ESKADPTKVVLS
+403 
-415 SLLGQVPKL
+415 
-424 SAPVT
+424 
-429 DTKTTPQDSTSRKA
+429 
-443 DKAAPTVD
+443 
-451 SASEKPGGA
+451 
-460 TSGADAKASKIERN
+460 SKIERN

-519 TLSSLLGQV
+519 T
-528 PKPSAPVTDTKTTPQ
+528 
-543 DSTSQQ
+543 
-549 ADKAAPTVDSASEK
+549 
-563 PGGATSG
+563 
-570 ADAKASKIERNEHE
+570 
-584 GKTADKAAEVPK
+584 
-596 AEHETKPGAASE
+596 
-608 ETPKTDPAKE
+608 
-618 VVEPKVDPAKV
+618 KV
-629 VESKTDPTKAVEPK
+629 VESKADPTKAVEPK
-643 ADPTKVVEPQV
+643 ADPTKVVEP
-654 VEPKVDPAKAV
+654 KVDPAKVV

-671 AKAVEPKADAAAEP
+671 AKAVEPKADTVAEP
-685 AKPESSKPESSKAE
+685 AKPESSKAE

>member
-24 ARAVRP
+24 ARAVRQ
-30 NLSIAGTPT
+30 NLSIAGAPT

-69 MNSVGGGAVSSTDLI
+69 MNSVSGGAVSSTDLI
-84 GTVAKLLATPNITQ
+84 GTVAKLLTTPNITQ
-98 SGVTPG
+98 SAVTPG
-104 INTAAVGTVDP
+104 INTAAVDTVDP
-115 PSSEPV
+115 PSSEPA

-209 QPTEPQ
+209 RPTEPQ

-228 QAAAETGPTT
+228 LAAAETGPTT

-304 SSLLGQVPKLSA
+304 SSLLGQVPKPSA

-327 STSRKA
+327 STSQQA

-344 EKPETATSGAD
+344 EKPEAATSGAD
-355 AKTSKIE
+355 AKT
-362 RNEHEGKTADK
+362 
-373 AAEVPKAEHETKPGA
+373 
-388 ASEGTPK
+388 
-395 TDSAKEVV
+395 
-403 ESKADPTKVVLS
+403 
-415 SLLGQVPKL
+415 
-424 SAPVT
+424 
-429 DTKTTPQDSTSRKA
+429 
-443 DKAAPTVD
+443 
-451 SASEKPGGA
+451 
-460 TSGADAKASKIERN
+460 SKIERN

-487 PKAEHETKPGAASEG
+487 PKAEHETKPGAASE
-502 TPKTDSAKEV
+502 
-512 VESKADP
+512 
-519 TLSSLLGQV
+519 
-528 PKPSAPVTDTKTTPQ
+528 
-543 DSTSQQ
+543 
-549 ADKAAPTVDSASEK
+549 
-563 PGGATSG
+563 
-570 ADAKASKIERNEHE
+570 
-584 GKTADKAAEVPK
+584 
-596 AEHETKPGAASE
+596 

-618 VVEPKVDPAKV
+618 VVESKMDPAKV

-643 ADPTKVVEPQV
+643 ADPTKV

-685 AKPESSKPESSKAE
+685 AKPESSKP
-699 VAKPVTAK
+699 VTAK
-707 PETKVQPAKPESAG
+707 PETKAQPAKPESAG
-721 PVKVTRDSLKSTPG
+721 PIKVTRDSLKSTPG

-799 SEGSSHSSE
+799 SEGNSHSSE

>member
-24 ARAVRP
+24 ARAVRQ
-30 NLSIAGTPT
+30 NLSIAGAPT

-69 MNSVGGGAVSSTDLI
+69 MNSVSGGAVSSTDLI
-84 GTVAKLLATPNITQ
+84 GTVAKLLTTPNITQ
-98 SGVTPG
+98 SAVTPG
-104 INTAAVGTVDP
+104 INTAAVDTVDP
-115 PSSEPV
+115 PSSEPA

-209 QPTEPQ
+209 RPTEPQ

-228 QAAAETGPTT
+228 LAAAETGPTT

-304 SSLLGQVPKLSA
+304 SSLLGQVPKPSA

-327 STSRKA
+327 STSQQA

-344 EKPETATSGAD
+344 EKPEAATSGAD
-355 AKTSKIE
+355 AKT
-362 RNEHEGKTADK
+362 
-373 AAEVPKAEHETKPGA
+373 
-388 ASEGTPK
+388 
-395 TDSAKEVV
+395 
-403 ESKADPTKVVLS
+403 
-415 SLLGQVPKL
+415 
-424 SAPVT
+424 
-429 DTKTTPQDSTSRKA
+429 
-443 DKAAPTVD
+443 
-451 SASEKPGGA
+451 
-460 TSGADAKASKIERN
+460 SKIERN

-487 PKAEHETKPGAASEG
+487 PKAEHETKPGAASE
-502 TPKTDSAKEV
+502 
-512 VESKADP
+512 
-519 TLSSLLGQV
+519 
-528 PKPSAPVTDTKTTPQ
+528 
-543 DSTSQQ
+543 
-549 ADKAAPTVDSASEK
+549 
-563 PGGATSG
+563 
-570 ADAKASKIERNEHE
+570 
-584 GKTADKAAEVPK
+584 
-596 AEHETKPGAASE
+596 

-618 VVEPKVDPAKV
+618 VVESKVDPAKV
-629 VESKTDPTKAVEPK
+629 VESKTDPTK
-643 ADPTKVVEPQV
+643 V

-685 AKPESSKPESSKAE
+685 AKPESSKP
-699 VAKPVTAK
+699 VTAK
-707 PETKVQPAKPESAG
+707 PETKAQPAKPESAG
-721 PVKVTRDSLKSTPG
+721 PIKVTRDSLKSTPG

-799 SEGSSHSSE
+799 SEGNSHSSE

>member
-24 ARAVRP
+24 ARAVRQ
-30 NLSIAGTPT
+30 NLSIAGAPT

-69 MNSVGGGAVSSTDLI
+69 MNSVSGGAVSSTDLI
-84 GTVAKLLATPNITQ
+84 GTVAKLLTTPNITQ
-98 SGVTPG
+98 SAVTPG
-104 INTAAVGTVDP
+104 INTAAVDTVDP
-115 PSSEPV
+115 PSSEPA

-209 QPTEPQ
+209 RPTEPQ

-228 QAAAETGPTT
+228 LAAAETGPTT

-304 SSLLGQVPKLSA
+304 SSLLGQVPKPSA

-327 STSRKA
+327 STSQQA

-344 EKPETATSGAD
+344 EKPEAATSGAD
-355 AKTSKIE
+355 AKT
-362 RNEHEGKTADK
+362 
-373 AAEVPKAEHETKPGA
+373 
-388 ASEGTPK
+388 
-395 TDSAKEVV
+395 
-403 ESKADPTKVVLS
+403 
-415 SLLGQVPKL
+415 
-424 SAPVT
+424 
-429 DTKTTPQDSTSRKA
+429 
-443 DKAAPTVD
+443 
-451 SASEKPGGA
+451 
-460 TSGADAKASKIERN
+460 SKIERN

-487 PKAEHETKPGAASEG
+487 PKAEHETKPGAASE
-502 TPKTDSAKEV
+502 
-512 VESKADP
+512 
-519 TLSSLLGQV
+519 
-528 PKPSAPVTDTKTTPQ
+528 
-543 DSTSQQ
+543 
-549 ADKAAPTVDSASEK
+549 
-563 PGGATSG
+563 
-570 ADAKASKIERNEHE
+570 
-584 GKTADKAAEVPK
+584 
-596 AEHETKPGAASE
+596 

-618 VVEPKVDPAKV
+618 VVESKVDPAKV
-629 VESKTDPTKAVEPK
+629 VGSKTDPTKAVEPK
-643 ADPTKVVEPQV
+643 AAPTKV

-685 AKPESSKPESSKAE
+685 AKPESSKP
-699 VAKPVTAK
+699 VTAK
-707 PETKVQPAKPESAG
+707 PETKAQPAKPESAG
-721 PVKVTRDSLKSTPG
+721 PIKVTRDSLKSTPG

-799 SEGSSHSSE
+799 SEGNSHSSE

>member
-24 ARAVRP
+24 ARAVRQ
-30 NLSIAGTPT
+30 NLSIAGAPT

-69 MNSVGGGAVSSTDLI
+69 MNSVSGGAVSSTDLI
-84 GTVAKLLATPNITQ
+84 GTVAKLLTTPNITQ
-98 SGVTPG
+98 RAVTPG
-104 INTAAVGTVDP
+104 INTAAVDTVDP
-115 PSSEPV
+115 PSSEPA

-209 QPTEPQ
+209 RPTEPQ
-215 PQQIAQSSSPLQK
+215 PPQIAQSSSPLQK
-228 QAAAETGPTT
+228 LAAAETGPTT

-304 SSLLGQVPKLSA
+304 SSLLGQVPKPSA

-327 STSRKA
+327 STSQQA

-344 EKPETATSGAD
+344 EKPEAATSGAD
-355 AKTSKIE
+355 AKT
-362 RNEHEGKTADK
+362 
-373 AAEVPKAEHETKPGA
+373 
-388 ASEGTPK
+388 
-395 TDSAKEVV
+395 
-403 ESKADPTKVVLS
+403 
-415 SLLGQVPKL
+415 
-424 SAPVT
+424 
-429 DTKTTPQDSTSRKA
+429 
-443 DKAAPTVD
+443 
-451 SASEKPGGA
+451 
-460 TSGADAKASKIERN
+460 SKIERN

-487 PKAEHETKPGAASEG
+487 PKAEHETKPGAASE
-502 TPKTDSAKEV
+502 
-512 VESKADP
+512 
-519 TLSSLLGQV
+519 
-528 PKPSAPVTDTKTTPQ
+528 
-543 DSTSQQ
+543 
-549 ADKAAPTVDSASEK
+549 
-563 PGGATSG
+563 
-570 ADAKASKIERNEHE
+570 
-584 GKTADKAAEVPK
+584 
-596 AEHETKPGAASE
+596 

-618 VVEPKVDPAKV
+618 VVESKVDPAKV

-643 ADPTKVVEPQV
+643 ADPTKV

-685 AKPESSKPESSKAE
+685 AKPESSKP
-699 VAKPVTAK
+699 VTAK
-707 PETKVQPAKPESAG
+707 PETKAQPAKPESAG
-721 PVKVTRDSLKSTPG
+721 PIKVTRDSLKSTPG

-799 SEGSSHSSE
+799 SEGNSHSSE

>member
-24 ARAVRP
+24 ARAVRQ
-30 NLSIAGTPT
+30 NLSIAGAPT

-69 MNSVGGGAVSSTDLI
+69 MNSVSGGAVSSTDLI

-98 SGVTPG
+98 SAVTPG
-104 INTAAVGTVDP
+104 INTAAVDTVDP
-115 PSSEPV
+115 PSSEPA

-209 QPTEPQ
+209 RPTEPQ

-228 QAAAETGPTT
+228 LAAAETGPTT

-304 SSLLGQVPKLSA
+304 SSLLGQVPKPSA

-322 TTPQD
+322 TTPQE
-327 STSRKA
+327 STSQQA

-344 EKPETATSGAD
+344 EKPEAATSGAD
-355 AKTSKIE
+355 AKT
-362 RNEHEGKTADK
+362 
-373 AAEVPKAEHETKPGA
+373 
-388 ASEGTPK
+388 
-395 TDSAKEVV
+395 
-403 ESKADPTKVVLS
+403 
-415 SLLGQVPKL
+415 
-424 SAPVT
+424 
-429 DTKTTPQDSTSRKA
+429 
-443 DKAAPTVD
+443 
-451 SASEKPGGA
+451 
-460 TSGADAKASKIERN
+460 SKIERN

-487 PKAEHETKPGAASEG
+487 PKAEHETKPGAASE
-502 TPKTDSAKEV
+502 
-512 VESKADP
+512 
-519 TLSSLLGQV
+519 
-528 PKPSAPVTDTKTTPQ
+528 
-543 DSTSQQ
+543 
-549 ADKAAPTVDSASEK
+549 
-563 PGGATSG
+563 
-570 ADAKASKIERNEHE
+570 
-584 GKTADKAAEVPK
+584 
-596 AEHETKPGAASE
+596 

-618 VVEPKVDPAKV
+618 VVESKVDPAKV

-643 ADPTKVVEPQV
+643 ADPTKV

-685 AKPESSKPESSKAE
+685 AKPESSKAE

-707 PETKVQPAKPESAG
+707 PETKAQPAKPESAG
-721 PVKVTRDSLKSTPG
+721 PIKVTRDSLKSTPG

-799 SEGSSHSSE
+799 SEGNSHSSE

>member
-24 ARAVRP
+24 ARAVRQ
-30 NLSIAGTPT
+30 NLSIAGAPT
-39 TRSVSS
+39 TLSVSS

-69 MNSVGGGAVSSTDLI
+69 MNSVSGGAVSSTDLI
-84 GTVAKLLATPNITQ
+84 GTVAKLLTTPNITQ
-98 SGVTPG
+98 SAVTPG
-104 INTAAVGTVDP
+104 INTAAVDTVDP
-115 PSSEPV
+115 PSSEPA

-209 QPTEPQ
+209 RPTEPQ

-228 QAAAETGPTT
+228 LAAAETGPTT

-304 SSLLGQVPKLSA
+304 SSLLGQVPKPSA

-327 STSRKA
+327 STSQQA

-344 EKPETATSGAD
+344 EKPEAATSGAD
-355 AKTSKIE
+355 AKT
-362 RNEHEGKTADK
+362 
-373 AAEVPKAEHETKPGA
+373 
-388 ASEGTPK
+388 
-395 TDSAKEVV
+395 
-403 ESKADPTKVVLS
+403 
-415 SLLGQVPKL
+415 
-424 SAPVT
+424 
-429 DTKTTPQDSTSRKA
+429 
-443 DKAAPTVD
+443 
-451 SASEKPGGA
+451 
-460 TSGADAKASKIERN
+460 SKIERN

-487 PKAEHETKPGAASEG
+487 PKAEHETKPGAASE
-502 TPKTDSAKEV
+502 
-512 VESKADP
+512 
-519 TLSSLLGQV
+519 
-528 PKPSAPVTDTKTTPQ
+528 
-543 DSTSQQ
+543 
-549 ADKAAPTVDSASEK
+549 
-563 PGGATSG
+563 
-570 ADAKASKIERNEHE
+570 
-584 GKTADKAAEVPK
+584 
-596 AEHETKPGAASE
+596 

-618 VVEPKVDPAKV
+618 VVESKVDPAKV
-629 VESKTDPTKAVEPK
+629 VESKADPTKAVEPK
-643 ADPTKVVEPQV
+643 ADPTKV

-685 AKPESSKPESSKAE
+685 AKPESSKP
-699 VAKPVTAK
+699 VTAK
-707 PETKVQPAKPESAG
+707 PETKAQPAKPESAG
-721 PVKVTRDSLKSTPG
+721 PIKVTRDSLKSTPG

-799 SEGSSHSSE
+799 SEGNSHSSE

>member
-24 ARAVRP
+24 ARAVRQ
-30 NLSIAGTPT
+30 NLSIAGAPT

-69 MNSVGGGAVSSTDLI
+69 MNSVSGGAVSSTDLI
-84 GTVAKLLATPNITQ
+84 GTVAKLLTTPNITQ
-98 SGVTPG
+98 SAVTPG
-104 INTAAVGTVDP
+104 INTAAVDTVDP
-115 PSSEPV
+115 PSSEPA

-166 VALPITV
+166 VALPIAV

-209 QPTEPQ
+209 RPTEPQ

-228 QAAAETGPTT
+228 LAAAETGPTT

-304 SSLLGQVPKLSA
+304 SSLLGQVPKPSA

-327 STSRKA
+327 STSQQA

-344 EKPETATSGAD
+344 EKPEAATSGAD
-355 AKTSKIE
+355 AKT
-362 RNEHEGKTADK
+362 
-373 AAEVPKAEHETKPGA
+373 
-388 ASEGTPK
+388 
-395 TDSAKEVV
+395 
-403 ESKADPTKVVLS
+403 
-415 SLLGQVPKL
+415 
-424 SAPVT
+424 
-429 DTKTTPQDSTSRKA
+429 
-443 DKAAPTVD
+443 
-451 SASEKPGGA
+451 
-460 TSGADAKASKIERN
+460 SKIERN

-487 PKAEHETKPGAASEG
+487 PKAEHETKPGAASE
-502 TPKTDSAKEV
+502 
-512 VESKADP
+512 
-519 TLSSLLGQV
+519 
-528 PKPSAPVTDTKTTPQ
+528 
-543 DSTSQQ
+543 
-549 ADKAAPTVDSASEK
+549 
-563 PGGATSG
+563 
-570 ADAKASKIERNEHE
+570 
-584 GKTADKAAEVPK
+584 
-596 AEHETKPGAASE
+596 

-618 VVEPKVDPAKV
+618 VVESKVDPAKV

-643 ADPTKVVEPQV
+643 ADPTKVVES
-654 VEPKVDPAKAV
+654 KVDPAKVV
-665 EPKTDP
+665 ESKTDP
-671 AKAVEPKADAAAEP
+671 TKAVEPKADAAAEP
-685 AKPESSKPESSKAE
+685 AKPESSKP
-699 VAKPVTAK
+699 VTAK
-707 PETKVQPAKPESAG
+707 PETKAQPAKPESAG
-721 PVKVTRDSLKSTPG
+721 PIKVTRDSLKSTPG

-799 SEGSSHSSE
+799 SEGNSHSSE

-813 SEGKSHSGSKD
+813 SEGKPHSGSKD

>member
-24 ARAVRP
+24 ARAVRQ
-30 NLSIAGTPT
+30 NLSIAGAPT

-69 MNSVGGGAVSSTDLI
+69 MNSVSGGAVSSTDLI
-84 GTVAKLLATPNITQ
+84 GTVAKLLTTPNITQ
-98 SGVTPG
+98 SAVTPG
-104 INTAAVGTVDP
+104 INTAAVDTVDP
-115 PSSEPV
+115 PSSEPA

-209 QPTEPQ
+209 RPTEPQ

-228 QAAAETGPTT
+228 LAAAETGPTT

-304 SSLLGQVPKLSA
+304 SSLLGQVPKPSA

-327 STSRKA
+327 STSQQA

-344 EKPETATSGAD
+344 EKPEAATSGAD
-355 AKTSKIE
+355 AKT
-362 RNEHEGKTADK
+362 
-373 AAEVPKAEHETKPGA
+373 
-388 ASEGTPK
+388 
-395 TDSAKEVV
+395 
-403 ESKADPTKVVLS
+403 
-415 SLLGQVPKL
+415 
-424 SAPVT
+424 
-429 DTKTTPQDSTSRKA
+429 
-443 DKAAPTVD
+443 
-451 SASEKPGGA
+451 
-460 TSGADAKASKIERN
+460 SKIERN

-487 PKAEHETKPGAASEG
+487 PKAEHETKPGAASE
-502 TPKTDSAKEV
+502 
-512 VESKADP
+512 
-519 TLSSLLGQV
+519 
-528 PKPSAPVTDTKTTPQ
+528 
-543 DSTSQQ
+543 
-549 ADKAAPTVDSASEK
+549 
-563 PGGATSG
+563 
-570 ADAKASKIERNEHE
+570 
-584 GKTADKAAEVPK
+584 
-596 AEHETKPGAASE
+596 

-618 VVEPKVDPAKV
+618 VVESKVDPAKV

-643 ADPTKVVEPQV
+643 ADPTKV

-685 AKPESSKPESSKAE
+685 AKPESSKAE

-707 PETKVQPAKPESAG
+707 PETKAQPAKPESAG
-721 PVKVTRDSLKSTPG
+721 PIKVTRDSLKSTPG

-799 SEGSSHSSE
+799 SEGNSHSSE

>member
-24 ARAVRP
+24 ARAVRQ
-30 NLSIAGTPT
+30 NLSIAGAPT

-69 MNSVGGGAVSSTDLI
+69 MNSVSGGAVSSTDLI

-98 SGVTPG
+98 SAVTPG
-104 INTAAVGTVDP
+104 INTAAVDTVDP
-115 PSSEPV
+115 PSSEPA

-209 QPTEPQ
+209 RPTEPQ

-228 QAAAETGPTT
+228 LAAAETGPTT

-304 SSLLGQVPKLSA
+304 SSLLGQVPKPSA

-322 TTPQD
+322 TTPQE
-327 STSRKA
+327 STSQQA

-344 EKPETATSGAD
+344 EKPEAATSGAD
-355 AKTSKIE
+355 AKT
-362 RNEHEGKTADK
+362 
-373 AAEVPKAEHETKPGA
+373 
-388 ASEGTPK
+388 
-395 TDSAKEVV
+395 
-403 ESKADPTKVVLS
+403 
-415 SLLGQVPKL
+415 
-424 SAPVT
+424 
-429 DTKTTPQDSTSRKA
+429 
-443 DKAAPTVD
+443 
-451 SASEKPGGA
+451 
-460 TSGADAKASKIERN
+460 SKIERN

-487 PKAEHETKPGAASEG
+487 PKAEHETKPGAASE
-502 TPKTDSAKEV
+502 
-512 VESKADP
+512 
-519 TLSSLLGQV
+519 
-528 PKPSAPVTDTKTTPQ
+528 
-543 DSTSQQ
+543 
-549 ADKAAPTVDSASEK
+549 
-563 PGGATSG
+563 
-570 ADAKASKIERNEHE
+570 
-584 GKTADKAAEVPK
+584 
-596 AEHETKPGAASE
+596 

-618 VVEPKVDPAKV
+618 VVESKVDPAKV
-629 VESKTDPTKAVEPK
+629 VESKADPTKAVEPK
-643 ADPTKVVEPQV
+643 ADPTKV

-685 AKPESSKPESSKAE
+685 AKPESSKAE

-707 PETKVQPAKPESAG
+707 PETKAQPAKPESAG
-721 PVKVTRDSLKSTPG
+721 PIKVTRDSLKSTPG

-799 SEGSSHSSE
+799 SEGNSHSSE

>member
-24 ARAVRP
+24 ARAVRQ
-30 NLSIAGTPT
+30 NLSIAGAPT

-84 GTVAKLLATPNITQ
+84 GTVAKLLAAPNIMQ
-98 SGVTPG
+98 SSVTPG
-104 INTAAVGTVDP
+104 INTAAVDTVDS

-121 DPPTGQPTDPPAAD
+121 DPPTGQPADPPAAD

-327 STSRKA
+327 STSRQA

-355 AKTSKIE
+355 AKT
-362 RNEHEGKTADK
+362 
-373 AAEVPKAEHETKPGA
+373 
-388 ASEGTPK
+388 
-395 TDSAKEVV
+395 
-403 ESKADPTKVVLS
+403 
-415 SLLGQVPKL
+415 
-424 SAPVT
+424 
-429 DTKTTPQDSTSRKA
+429 
-443 DKAAPTVD
+443 
-451 SASEKPGGA
+451 
-460 TSGADAKASKIERN
+460 SKIERN

-519 TLSSLLGQV
+519 T
-528 PKPSAPVTDTKTTPQ
+528 
-543 DSTSQQ
+543 
-549 ADKAAPTVDSASEK
+549 
-563 PGGATSG
+563 
-570 ADAKASKIERNEHE
+570 
-584 GKTADKAAEVPK
+584 
-596 AEHETKPGAASE
+596 
-608 ETPKTDPAKE
+608 
-618 VVEPKVDPAKV
+618 KV
-629 VESKTDPTKAVEPK
+629 VESK
-643 ADPTKVVEPQV
+643 ADPTKVVEP
-654 VEPKVDPAKAV
+654 KVGPAKVV

-671 AKAVEPKADAAAEP
+671 AKAVEPKADTVAEP
-685 AKPESSKPESSKAE
+685 AKPESSKAE

>member
-24 ARAVRP
+24 ARAVRQ
-30 NLSIAGTPT
+30 NLSIAGAPT

-69 MNSVGGGAVSSTDLI
+69 MNSVSGGAVSSTDLI

-98 SGVTPG
+98 SAVTPG
-104 INTAAVGTVDP
+104 INTAAVDTVDP
-115 PSSEPV
+115 PSSEPA

-209 QPTEPQ
+209 RPTEPQ

-228 QAAAETGPTT
+228 LAAAETGPTT

-304 SSLLGQVPKLSA
+304 SSLLGQVPKPSA

-322 TTPQD
+322 TTPQE
-327 STSRKA
+327 STSQQA

-344 EKPETATSGAD
+344 EKPEAATSGAD
-355 AKTSKIE
+355 AKT
-362 RNEHEGKTADK
+362 
-373 AAEVPKAEHETKPGA
+373 
-388 ASEGTPK
+388 
-395 TDSAKEVV
+395 
-403 ESKADPTKVVLS
+403 
-415 SLLGQVPKL
+415 
-424 SAPVT
+424 
-429 DTKTTPQDSTSRKA
+429 
-443 DKAAPTVD
+443 
-451 SASEKPGGA
+451 
-460 TSGADAKASKIERN
+460 SKIERN

-487 PKAEHETKPGAASEG
+487 PKAEHETKPGAASE
-502 TPKTDSAKEV
+502 
-512 VESKADP
+512 
-519 TLSSLLGQV
+519 
-528 PKPSAPVTDTKTTPQ
+528 
-543 DSTSQQ
+543 
-549 ADKAAPTVDSASEK
+549 
-563 PGGATSG
+563 
-570 ADAKASKIERNEHE
+570 
-584 GKTADKAAEVPK
+584 
-596 AEHETKPGAASE
+596 

-618 VVEPKVDPAKV
+618 VVESKVDPAKV
-629 VESKTDPTKAVEPK
+629 VESKTDSTKAVEPK
-643 ADPTKVVEPQV
+643 ADPTKV

-685 AKPESSKPESSKAE
+685 AKPESSKP
-699 VAKPVTAK
+699 VTAK
-707 PETKVQPAKPESAG
+707 PETKAQPAKPESAG
-721 PVKVTRDSLKSTPG
+721 PIKVTRDSLKSTPG
-735 ETGTTGGTKTTEGS
+735 ETRTTGGTKTTEGA

-799 SEGSSHSSE
+799 SEGNSHSSE

>member
-24 ARAVRP
+24 ARAVRQ
-30 NLSIAGTPT
+30 NLSIAGAPT

-69 MNSVGGGAVSSTDLI
+69 MNSVSGGAVSSTDLI
-84 GTVAKLLATPNITQ
+84 GTVAKLLTTPNITQ
-98 SGVTPG
+98 SAVTPG
-104 INTAAVGTVDP
+104 INTAAVDTVDP
-115 PSSEPV
+115 PSSEPA

-209 QPTEPQ
+209 RPTEPQ

-228 QAAAETGPTT
+228 LAAAETGPTT

-304 SSLLGQVPKLSA
+304 SSLLGQVPKPSA

-327 STSRKA
+327 STSQQA

-344 EKPETATSGAD
+344 EKPEAATSGAD
-355 AKTSKIE
+355 AKT
-362 RNEHEGKTADK
+362 
-373 AAEVPKAEHETKPGA
+373 
-388 ASEGTPK
+388 
-395 TDSAKEVV
+395 
-403 ESKADPTKVVLS
+403 
-415 SLLGQVPKL
+415 
-424 SAPVT
+424 
-429 DTKTTPQDSTSRKA
+429 
-443 DKAAPTVD
+443 
-451 SASEKPGGA
+451 
-460 TSGADAKASKIERN
+460 SKIERN

-487 PKAEHETKPGAASEG
+487 PKAEHETKPGAASE
-502 TPKTDSAKEV
+502 
-512 VESKADP
+512 
-519 TLSSLLGQV
+519 
-528 PKPSAPVTDTKTTPQ
+528 
-543 DSTSQQ
+543 
-549 ADKAAPTVDSASEK
+549 
-563 PGGATSG
+563 
-570 ADAKASKIERNEHE
+570 
-584 GKTADKAAEVPK
+584 
-596 AEHETKPGAASE
+596 

-618 VVEPKVDPAKV
+618 VVESKVDPAKV
-629 VESKTDPTKAVEPK
+629 VESKTDSTKAVEPK
-643 ADPTKVVEPQV
+643 ADPTKV

-685 AKPESSKPESSKAE
+685 AKPESSKP
-699 VAKPVTAK
+699 VTAK
-707 PETKVQPAKPESAG
+707 PETKAQPAKPESAG
-721 PVKVTRDSLKSTPG
+721 PIKVTRDSLKSTPG

-799 SEGSSHSSE
+799 SEGNSHSSE

>member
-121 DPPTGQPTDPPAAD
+121 DPPSSEPVDPPTAQPTDPPAAD

-215 PQQIAQSSSPLQK
+215 PQQIAQSSLPLQK
-228 QAAAETGPTT
+228 LAAAETDPTT

-245 PLPTNFPGP
+245 PLPTNFPGE

-295 VIVAALNDL
+295 VIVAALND
-304 SSLLGQVPKLSA
+304 
-316 PVTDTK
+316 
-322 TTPQD
+322 
-327 STSRKA
+327 
-333 DKAAPTLDSAS
+333 
-344 EKPETATSGAD
+344 
-355 AKTSKIE
+355 
-362 RNEHEGKTADK
+362 
-373 AAEVPKAEHETKPGA
+373 
-388 ASEGTPK
+388 
-395 TDSAKEVV
+395 
-403 ESKADPTKVVLS
+403 
-415 SLLGQVPKL
+415 
-424 SAPVT
+424 
-429 DTKTTPQDSTSRKA
+429 
-443 DKAAPTVD
+443 
-451 SASEKPGGA
+451 
-460 TSGADAKASKIERN
+460 
-474 EHEGKTADKAAEA
+474 
-487 PKAEHETKPGAASEG
+487 
-502 TPKTDSAKEV
+502 
-512 VESKADP
+512 
-519 TLSSLLGQV
+519 LSSLLGQV

-618 VVEPKVDPAKV
+618 VVEPK
-629 VESKTDPTKAVEPK
+629 

-707 PETKVQPAKPESAG
+707 PETKAQPAKPESAG

>member
-24 ARAVRP
+24 ARAVRQ
-30 NLSIAGTPT
+30 NLSIAGAPT

-69 MNSVGGGAVSSTDLI
+69 MNSVSGGAVSSTDLI
-84 GTVAKLLATPNITQ
+84 GTVAKLLTTPNITQ
-98 SGVTPG
+98 SAVTPG
-104 INTAAVGTVDP
+104 INTAAVDTVDP
-115 PSSEPV
+115 PSSEPA

-209 QPTEPQ
+209 RPTEPQ

-228 QAAAETGPTT
+228 LAAAETGPTT

-304 SSLLGQVPKLSA
+304 SSLLGQVPKPSA

-327 STSRKA
+327 STSQQA

-344 EKPETATSGAD
+344 EKPEAATSGAD
-355 AKTSKIE
+355 AKT
-362 RNEHEGKTADK
+362 
-373 AAEVPKAEHETKPGA
+373 
-388 ASEGTPK
+388 
-395 TDSAKEVV
+395 
-403 ESKADPTKVVLS
+403 
-415 SLLGQVPKL
+415 
-424 SAPVT
+424 
-429 DTKTTPQDSTSRKA
+429 
-443 DKAAPTVD
+443 
-451 SASEKPGGA
+451 
-460 TSGADAKASKIERN
+460 SKIERN

-487 PKAEHETKPGAASEG
+487 PKAEHETKPGAASE
-502 TPKTDSAKEV
+502 
-512 VESKADP
+512 
-519 TLSSLLGQV
+519 
-528 PKPSAPVTDTKTTPQ
+528 
-543 DSTSQQ
+543 
-549 ADKAAPTVDSASEK
+549 
-563 PGGATSG
+563 
-570 ADAKASKIERNEHE
+570 
-584 GKTADKAAEVPK
+584 
-596 AEHETKPGAASE
+596 

-618 VVEPKVDPAKV
+618 VVESKVDPAKV
-629 VESKTDPTKAVEPK
+629 VESKADPTKAVEPK
-643 ADPTKVVEPQV
+643 ADPTKV

-685 AKPESSKPESSKAE
+685 AKPESSKAE

-707 PETKVQPAKPESAG
+707 PETKAQPAKPESAG
-721 PVKVTRDSLKSTPG
+721 PIKVTRDSLKSTPG

-793 EKSGSS
+793 EKSASS
-799 SEGSSHSSE
+799 SEGNSHSSE
-808 SKSHS
+808 GKSHS

>member
-24 ARAVRP
+24 ARAVRQ
-30 NLSIAGTPT
+30 NLSIAGAPT

-69 MNSVGGGAVSSTDLI
+69 MNSVSGGAVSSTDLI
-84 GTVAKLLATPNITQ
+84 GTVAKLLTTPNITQ
-98 SGVTPG
+98 SAVTPG
-104 INTAAVGTVDP
+104 INTAAVDIVDP
-115 PSSEPV
+115 PSSEPA

-209 QPTEPQ
+209 RPTEPQ

-228 QAAAETGPTT
+228 LAAAETGPTT

-304 SSLLGQVPKLSA
+304 SSLLGQVPKPSA

-327 STSRKA
+327 STSQQA

-344 EKPETATSGAD
+344 EKPEAATSGAD
-355 AKTSKIE
+355 AKT
-362 RNEHEGKTADK
+362 
-373 AAEVPKAEHETKPGA
+373 
-388 ASEGTPK
+388 
-395 TDSAKEVV
+395 
-403 ESKADPTKVVLS
+403 
-415 SLLGQVPKL
+415 
-424 SAPVT
+424 
-429 DTKTTPQDSTSRKA
+429 
-443 DKAAPTVD
+443 
-451 SASEKPGGA
+451 
-460 TSGADAKASKIERN
+460 SKIERN

-487 PKAEHETKPGAASEG
+487 PKAEHETKPGAASE
-502 TPKTDSAKEV
+502 
-512 VESKADP
+512 
-519 TLSSLLGQV
+519 
-528 PKPSAPVTDTKTTPQ
+528 
-543 DSTSQQ
+543 
-549 ADKAAPTVDSASEK
+549 
-563 PGGATSG
+563 
-570 ADAKASKIERNEHE
+570 
-584 GKTADKAAEVPK
+584 
-596 AEHETKPGAASE
+596 

-618 VVEPKVDPAKV
+618 VVESKVDPAKV

-643 ADPTKVVEPQV
+643 AAPTKV

-685 AKPESSKPESSKAE
+685 AKPESSKP
-699 VAKPVTAK
+699 VTAK
-707 PETKVQPAKPESAG
+707 PETKAQPAKPESAG
-721 PVKVTRDSLKSTPG
+721 PIKVTRDSLKSTPG

-799 SEGSSHSSE
+799 SEGNSHSSE

>member
-215 PQQIAQSSSPLQK
+215 PQQIAQSSLPLQK
-228 QAAAETGPTT
+228 LAAAETDPTT

-295 VIVAALNDL
+295 VIVAALND
-304 SSLLGQVPKLSA
+304 
-316 PVTDTK
+316 
-322 TTPQD
+322 
-327 STSRKA
+327 
-333 DKAAPTLDSAS
+333 
-344 EKPETATSGAD
+344 
-355 AKTSKIE
+355 
-362 RNEHEGKTADK
+362 
-373 AAEVPKAEHETKPGA
+373 
-388 ASEGTPK
+388 
-395 TDSAKEVV
+395 
-403 ESKADPTKVVLS
+403 
-415 SLLGQVPKL
+415 
-424 SAPVT
+424 
-429 DTKTTPQDSTSRKA
+429 
-443 DKAAPTVD
+443 
-451 SASEKPGGA
+451 
-460 TSGADAKASKIERN
+460 
-474 EHEGKTADKAAEA
+474 
-487 PKAEHETKPGAASEG
+487 
-502 TPKTDSAKEV
+502 
-512 VESKADP
+512 
-519 TLSSLLGQV
+519 LSSLLGQV

-629 VESKTDPTKAVEPK
+629 VESKTDP
-643 ADPTKVVEPQV
+643 
-654 VEPKVDPAKAV
+654 
-665 EPKTDP
+665 

-707 PETKVQPAKPESAG
+707 PETKAQPAKPESAG